1 MEILKQFS
9 GLSKAERTGW
19 VQTIIEQIS
28 EGEIN
33 PLAIHTQVKCLEDML
48 KELTNN
54 ETYRSHCLDEAGK
67 HGKSFELYN
76 AKFSIREVGVK
87 YDYSKCDDPLLNELE
102 SKLEDITAQ
111 VKQRQ
116 KFLQAVPMAGLP
128 LMDKETGEVYTVYP
142 PARSSTTS
150 ITVTLQ

>member
-9 GLSKAERTGW
+9 GLSKAERAGW

-33 PLAIHTQVKCLEDML
+33 PIAIHTQVKCLEDML
-48 KELTNN
+48 KELTSN
-54 ETYRSHCLDEAGK
+54 ETYRSHCLDEASK
-67 HGKSFELYN
+67 HGKAFELYN

-87 YDYSKCDDPLLNELE
+87 YDYSKCEDPLLIELE
-102 SKLEDITAQ
+102 RQHEIIATQMKE
-111 VKQRQ
+111 RQ
-116 KFLQAVPMAGLP
+116 KFLQTIPNAGLT
-128 LMDKETGEVYTVYP
+128 LTDKETGEVFTVYP
-142 PARSSTTS
+142 PAKSSTTS

>member
-9 GLSKAERTGW
+9 GLSKAERAGW

-28 EGEIN
+28 DGEIN

-48 KELTNN
+48 KELTSN

-67 HGKSFELYN
+67 HGKAFELYN

-87 YDYSKCDDPLLNELE
+87 YDYSKCEDPVLHDLE
-102 SKLEDITAQ
+102 SKLEDITGQ

-116 KFLQAVPMAGLP
+116 KFLQSIPIAGLT
-128 LMDKETGEVYTVYP
+128 LTEHETGEVYTVYP
-142 PARSSTTS
+142 PAKSSTTS